1 MKLFL
6 PNVWYFWTVRAFFK
20 STIFVSIGRK
30 KRIAEEINKVP
41 DDKKEVVSAM
51 LIGICQGVQIA
62 DQMQR
67 ATA

>member
-1 MKLFL
+1 M
-6 PNVWYFWTVRAFFK
+6 
-20 STIFVSIGRK
+20 RK
-30 KRIAEEINKVP
+30 KQNGGFEMKSNAIAEEKSNAERIAEEINKVP

>member
-1 MKLFL
+1 MKSNAIAEKKS
-6 PNVWYFWTVRAFFK
+6 NVE
-20 STIFVSIGRK
+20 
-30 KRIAEEINKVP
+30 RIAEEISKVP

-67 ATA
+67 VTA

>member
-1 MKLFL
+1 M
-6 PNVWYFWTVRAFFK
+6 
-20 STIFVSIGRK
+20 RK
-30 KRIAEEINKVP
+30 KQNGGFEMKSNAIEEKKSNAERIAEEINKVP